1 MIQILI
7 AVAIIG
13 AFYYLISHISNGG
26 SKKDTVKETVR
37 GAWRFLRI
45 IFIAFALFILV
56 LYLISL
62 LSGDIIKIF

>member
-13 AFYYLISHISNGG
+13 AFYYLISHILNNG
-26 SKKDTVKETVR
+26 SKKDTVKETMR
-37 GAWRFLRI
+37 GAWHFIRI
-45 IFIAFALFILV
+45 ILILFGLFIWG

-62 LSGDIIKIF
+62 LSGGVIKIF